1 MPTIMDFQS
10 QMKGFMRPNK
20 FTIQIS
26 KIKPGSVERFDMSC
40 FQAQIPGSV
49 IATTDKD
56 MGFRGVAYQSVYSDI
71 IFGFYCDDKMKELK
85 FWQHWIEQ
93 IHDRTRNQWAY
104 YDEYISTIQITPI
117 NRYGDDVATWTLH
130 DAYPKQIDPIQLDYG
145 TNDAVMT
152 INATITYRYFTV
164 VWGNVVNKK
173 QIETGR
179 QKGITV
185 EPINAPDPHTD
196 LGQTDIRTS
205 YENRKGINRNESD
218 NAFMKRMRG
227 DGSYDYTNDPTIK
240 EAIAKRA
247 REGGL
252 LHSVAKIQE

>member
-20 FTIQIS
+20 FTITIS
-26 KIKPGSVERFDMSC
+26 KIKAGSLERFDMSC
-40 FQAQIPGSV
+40 FQCQLPGNV

-56 MGFRGVAYQSVYSDI
+56 TGFRGVAYQTVYSDI
-71 IFGFYCDDKMKELK
+71 ILGFYCDDKMKELK

-93 IHDRTRNQWAY
+93 IHTKPTNQWAY
-104 YDEYISTIQITPI
+104 YDDYISDITITPI
-117 NRYGDDVATWTLH
+117 NRSGDNVATWTLK

-152 INATITYRYFTV
+152 INATITYRHFTV
-164 VWGNVVNKK
+164 VWEPLVNGK
-173 QIETGR
+173 QIEIGR

-185 EPINAPDPHTD
+185 EPIHTIDQTTD
-196 LGQTDIRTS
+196 LGQTNLNKS
-205 YENRKGINRNESD
+205 YENLKATHRNESD
-218 NAFMKRMRG
+218 NVFMKRMLS
-227 DGSYDYTNDPTIK
+227 DGTYDYANDPTTK
-240 EAIAKRA
+240 EAMEKRA

-252 LHSVAKIQE
+252 LHSVVKTQE